1 MKIIQRTWVF
11 VKGVL
16 LYSLVGLSISGI
28 SILWIELGLVNVV
41 TQFLGRRPGNILGII
56 GSFFVHKDWNHL
68 YNNLLPYI
76 IFSTLIF
83 IYSNPLKGN
92 SYFLSDWKKWSL
104 IQLFMMFVIGF
115 WDSYSTIAK
124 PSIGMSD
131 LVSAVAV
138 GALAAIYKALPEYLK
153 FDSECK
159 RMLKLLLCIV
169 FILFIS
175 YTIIESNKYSM
186 YLQRVNIIAHVKG
199 IVVGSL
205 TFFLTVFLI
214 NKKLLATT
222 LFSAN
227 VVIVLFLIYLSILL
241 RI

>member
-1 MKIIQRTWVF
+1 
-11 VKGVL
+11 
-16 LYSLVGLSISGI
+16 
-28 SILWIELGLVNVV
+28 
-41 TQFLGRRPGNILGII
+41 
-56 GSFFVHKDWNHL
+56 
-68 YNNLLPYI
+68 
-76 IFSTLIF
+76 
-83 IYSNPLKGN
+83 
-92 SYFLSDWKKWSL
+92 
-104 IQLFMMFVIGF
+104 
-115 WDSYSTIAK
+115 
-124 PSIGMSD
+124 MSD

-138 GALAAIYKALPEYLK
+138 GALAAIYKALSEYLK
-153 FDSECK
+153 FDSEWK
-159 RMLKLLLCIV
+159 RILKLLSIV

-175 YTIIESNKYSM
+175 YSLIESNKYSM
-186 YLQRVNIIAHVKG
+186 CLQGVNIIAHVKG